1 MVELVSI
8 EQPPPKPQA
17 ESQRQ
22 EQTMFPPAPEPR
34 MVENNHTDS
43 RLNMEFST
51 PIQEVMGGADFEPE
65 ETVPV
70 IDDRMIQRPRKEGY
84 RAEKEIPQSVA
95 SAAASKNPFGLTDD
109 QFQAALA
116 GLAAVI
122 AFSKPMQDKIAE
134 VLPQVVGQG
143 LVSQA
148 FMLALTAVIFMLAK
162 RFLAGK

>member
-1 MVELVSI
+1 
-8 EQPPPKPQA
+8 
-17 ESQRQ
+17 
-22 EQTMFPPAPEPR
+22 
-34 MVENNHTDS
+34 
-43 RLNMEFST
+43 MEFST

-65 ETVPV
+65 ETMPV
-70 IDDRMIQRPRKEGY
+70 IDDGLVQRPRKEGY
-84 RAEKEIPQSVA
+84 RSQKDVPQSVA
-95 SAAASKNPFGLTDD
+95 TAAASKNPFGLTDD

-122 AFSKPMQDKIAE
+122 AFSRPVQDKIGE

-143 LVSQA
+143 LMSQA

>member
-1 MVELVSI
+1 
-8 EQPPPKPQA
+8 
-17 ESQRQ
+17 
-22 EQTMFPPAPEPR
+22 MFPPAPEPR

-65 ETVPV
+65 ETMPV
-70 IDDRMIQRPRKEGY
+70 IDDGLVQRPRKEGY
-84 RAEKEIPQSVA
+84 RAQKDSVPQSVA
-95 SAAASKNPFGLTDD
+95 AVAASGKNPFGLTDD

-122 AFSKPMQDKIAE
+122 AFSKPVQDKISE

-148 FMLALTAVIFMLAK
+148 FMLALTAVIFMLVK

>member
-1 MVELVSI
+1 M
-8 EQPPPKPQA
+8 PMP
-17 ESQRQ
+17 
-22 EQTMFPPAPEPR
+22 TPEPR
-34 MVENNHTDS
+34 MVEKNTDH
-43 RLNMEFST
+43 RLEMEFST

-65 ETVPV
+65 ETMPV
-70 IDDRMIQRPRKEGY
+70 IDDGLVQRPRKEGY
-84 RAEKEIPQSVA
+84 RAQKE
-95 SAAASKNPFGLTDD
+95 SAGPTAPMTAGGKNPFGLTDD

-122 AFSKPMQDKIAE
+122 AFSRPVQDKIGE

-143 LVSQA
+143 LMSQA